1 MLETCDACGRPARGL
16 VLSKAS
22 GEMVAA
28 PRWEP
33 YWTCEKLH
41 RAAEM
46 AEQIARYDPGAKVLS
61 LVCYPDTDRESAPA
75 VIEPGDY
82 GMEP

>member
-1 MLETCDACGRPARGL
+1 MLEQCTACDRTARGL
-16 VLSKAS
+16 VLSLAS
-22 GEMVAA
+22 EEMVAA

-46 AEQIARYDPGAKVLS
+46 AAQIARYDPGAKVLAFRS
-61 LVCYPDTDRESAPA
+61 GLAHDL
-75 VIEPGDY
+75 EPGLYTLDVWRAL
-82 GMEP
+82 